1 MSAIRSVGS
10 EMLQR
15 AYQQAMPAKESSPT
29 DGAGFGSRL
38 RELVNGV
45 DALQDQA
52 GELQTS
58 AIRGEDVEV
67 HDVMIASEQAGLA
80 FALMLEVRNKLVD
93 AYQELMRMQ
102 A

>member
-1 MSAIRSVGS
+1 MNPIRPVGADI
-10 EMLQR
+10 LQR
-15 AYQQAMPAKESSPT
+15 AYQEALPSKQVAPSETS
-29 DGAGFGSRL
+29 GFGSRL

-52 GELQTS
+52 GELQTA
-58 AIRGEDVEV
+58 AIRGEDVQV
-67 HDVMIASEQAGLA
+67 HDVMIATEQAGLA

>member
-1 MSAIRSVGS
+1 MNPIRSVGT

-15 AYQQAMPAKESSPT
+15 AYEQAMPSREASPA
-29 DGAGFGSRL
+29 DASGFGSRL

-67 HDVMIASEQAGLA
+67 HDVMIATEQAGLA

>member
-1 MSAIRSVGS
+1 MDPIRPVGAHT
-10 EMLQR
+10 LQR
-15 AYQQAMPAKESSPT
+15 AYEQALPSPASSRP
-29 DGAGFGSRL
+29 DGAGFSSRL

-52 GELQTS
+52 GSLQTA
-58 AIRGEDVEV
+58 AIRGEDVQV
-67 HDVMIASEQAGLA
+67 HDVMIATEQASLA

>member
-1 MSAIRSVGS
+1 MAIRPVGS
-10 EMLQR
+10 EILQR
-15 AYQQAMPAKESSPT
+15 AYQQAVPTSKTPPAEAT
-29 DGAGFGSRL
+29 GFGSRL

-45 DALQDQA
+45 NALQDKA

-58 AIRGEDVEV
+58 AIRGEDVEI